1 MEREAL
7 KAEICTFINSQWED
21 GEVDLGDASH
31 EIGEFITSLLGVE
44 DEEDEEEDE
53 SDSDSSDS
61 DSSDSQK

>member
-44 DEEDEEEDE
+44 DEEDDEEDE

-61 DSSDSQK
+61 QK